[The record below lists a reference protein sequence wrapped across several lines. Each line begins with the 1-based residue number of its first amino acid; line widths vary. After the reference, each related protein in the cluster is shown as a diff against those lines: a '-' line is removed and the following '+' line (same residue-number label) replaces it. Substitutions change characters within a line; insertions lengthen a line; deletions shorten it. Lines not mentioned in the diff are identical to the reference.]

1 MPIRHCNYTKFY
13 CKNQM
18 HAVVELLHN
27 DYGKGGEQLL
37 IQTLFGLAAMALLLA
52 ALVCLVL
59 AAYHFCRW
67 AKFEAD
73 VERHRLREK
82 ELRQELGAMKRS
94 VNIECYAN
102 YRDCGA
108 QDRNPK

>member
-1 MPIRHCNYTKFY
+1 
-13 CKNQM
+13 M

>member
-1 MPIRHCNYTKFY
+1 M
-13 CKNQM
+13 
-18 HAVVELLHN
+18 
-27 DYGKGGEQLL
+27 

-82 ELRQELGAMKRS
+82 ELQRQLDAMKRG
-94 VNIECYAN
+94 VNIDYYAD
-102 YRDCGA
+102 YRDDGA
-108 QDRNPK
+108 QDGNSK